1 MGHITVYNSLFFKN
15 IFSVSLRPMKIQLH
29 FKAIFLAVAIVLYFP
44 TLLPAQES
52 AAKFNRKE
60 LFAAMASPDV
70 ANVDNQLNALK
81 DTDVKGKSAYEGA
94 LTMKKAGLVKG
105 ANKKLKLF
113 KEGHKKLEAAI
124 TKDKENGE
132 LRFLRLMIQEH
143 APGILGYKDDLDKD
157 SAYIRQS
164 FKKLPVDVQ
173 QAITSYSKT
182 SKVLRPEDF

>member
-1 MGHITVYNSLFFKN
+1 MQTVHNRLFLKSFFW
-15 IFSVSLRPMKIQLH
+15 ISLRPMKIQSPI
-29 FKAIFLAVAIVLYFP
+29 KALFLVVAIILYLP
-44 TLLPAQES
+44 TYLPAQES
-52 AAKFNRKE
+52 TMKFTRKE
-60 LFAAMASPDV
+60 LYAAMASSDI
-70 ANVDNQLNALK
+70 ADVDNQLNALK
-81 DTDVKGKSAYEGA
+81 NTDVKEKSAYDGA
-94 LTMKKAGLVKG
+94 LTMKKAGLIKG
-105 ANKKLKLF
+105 ASKKLKLF

-124 TKDKENGE
+124 SKEKDNGE

-143 APGILGYKDDLDKD
+143 APGVLNYKSDLDKD

>member
-1 MGHITVYNSLFFKN
+1 VHKRLFLKSFFW
-15 IFSVSLRPMKIQLH
+15 ISLRPMKIQRH
-29 FKAIFLAVAIVLYFP
+29 FKAILLAVAVILYSP
-44 TLLPAQES
+44 THLHAQENT
-52 AAKFNRKE
+52 AKFTRKE
-60 LFAAMASPDV
+60 LYAAMASSNV
-70 ANVDNQLNALK
+70 ANVDNQLNTLK
-81 DTDVKGKSAYEGA
+81 NTDVKDKDAYEGA

-105 ANKKLKLF
+105 AGKKLKLF
-113 KEGHKKLEAAI
+113 KDGHNKLEAAI
-124 TKDKENGE
+124 SRDKDNGE

-143 APGILGYKDDLDKD
+143 APGMLHYKSDLDKD

>member
-1 MGHITVYNSLFFKN
+1 MLSVHNQLFLKSIFWISLQ
-15 IFSVSLRPMKIQLH
+15 PMKIQRY
-29 FKAIFLAVAIVLYFP
+29 FKAVFLVIAIILYLP
-44 TLLPAQES
+44 SLVPAQES
-52 AAKFNRKE
+52 TAKFTRKE
-60 LFAAMASPDV
+60 LYAAMASSDV
-70 ANVDNQLNALK
+70 ATVDNQLNALK
-81 DTDVKGKSAYEGA
+81 NTDLKEKSAYEGA

-105 ANKKLKLF
+105 ANKKLKFF

-124 TKDKENGE
+124 SKDKDNGE

-143 APGILGYKDDLDKD
+143 APGMLHYKNDLDKD
-157 SAYIRQS
+157 STYIRQS